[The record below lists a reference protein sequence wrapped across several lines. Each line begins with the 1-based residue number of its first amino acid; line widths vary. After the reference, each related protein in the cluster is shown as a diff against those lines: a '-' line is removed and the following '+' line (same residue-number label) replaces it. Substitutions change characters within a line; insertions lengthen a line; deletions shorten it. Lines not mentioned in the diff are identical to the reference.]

1 MKVVG
6 IILIS
11 LFVIYIGFGVFDIVR
26 KAIKKRKNKMAINA
40 DSSADDKSI
49 EEVEK

>member
-1 MKVVG
+1 MKVIG

-26 KAIKKRKNKMAINA
+26 KAIMKHKKKVAINA
-40 DSSADDKSI
+40 DSSVDDKSI